1 MACARPRPERA
12 GCASCCTVTST
23 TSVQPVVSTRAARS
37 PRDPL
42 PPTVPNRTPVSIFK
56 AYDIRGTYPDQ
67 IDAETAWKIGA
78 AMVQFLQAKRLV
90 VGRDM
95 RTMAPEIQDAVI
107 DGMLSQGC
115 DVVDIGLAST
125 PMVYYAIGKV
135 PCDGGMAVT
144 ASHNPKQY
152 IGFKMCRKEARPLS
166 GDTGIQ
172 DIRKLVEAGDFP
184 AAAQRGKREQVDL
197 MQDWC
202 AHIASFAKGI
212 AKVKV
217 CVDYANGMGANES
230 PRIFS
235 MIPGLEVIP
244 LYQELDGT
252 FPNHEAN
259 PLKES
264 NLDDL
269 RASVAKHGA
278 ALGLAFDGDAD
289 RCAFVDEAGRTVHA
303 DLITVILARG
313 MLQRHP
319 GKGIIYDLRSS
330 KVVKEEIERL
340 GGRPVRERVGHSF
353 MKETM
358 RRTDCI
364 GGGELSG
371 HFYFAENFYTD
382 CGVLAAILVLNQLSA
397 ERTTLKTAADA
408 LRKYHGSGEINFK
421 VEDKLGMMK
430 AIEQRHQGAQI
441 DWLDGITVTY
451 PDWWCN
457 VRPSNTEPFLRM
469 CLEADTEELMEQKRA
484 EFIALLGEPADH

>member
-1 MACARPRPERA
+1 M
-12 GCASCCTVTST
+12 
-23 TSVQPVVSTRAARS
+23 
-37 PRDPL
+37 
-42 PPTVPNRTPVSIFK
+42 SIFK

-67 IDAETAWKIGA
+67 IDATTAFRIGA
-78 AMVQFLQAKRLV
+78 AMVRFLSAKRLV

-107 DGMLSQGC
+107 EGMLSQGC

-125 PMVYYAIGKV
+125 PMVYYGIGKIA
-135 PCDGGMAVT
+135 CDGGMAVT

-152 IGFKMCRKEARPLS
+152 IGFKLCRQEARPLS
-166 GDTGIQ
+166 GDTGIK
-172 DIRKLVEAGDFP
+172 DIQALVESGDLQP
-184 AAAQRGKREQVDL
+184 VAQKGKREHVDL
-197 MQDWC
+197 MEDWC
-202 AHIASFAKGI
+202 AHIAGFARDIKPM
-212 AKVKV
+212 KV

-230 PRIFS
+230 PNIFAR
-235 MIPGLEVIP
+235 IPGLEVIS
-244 LYQELDGT
+244 LYEELDGT

-269 RASVAKHGA
+269 RALVAKHGA
-278 ALGLAFDGDAD
+278 TLGLAFDGDAD
-289 RCAFVDEAGRTVHA
+289 RCAFVDQEGRTVHA
-303 DLITVILARG
+303 DLITVMFARG

-330 KVVKEEIERL
+330 KVVPEEIVRL

-371 HFYFAENFYTD
+371 HFYFAENYFTD
-382 CGVLAAILVLNQLSA
+382 CGVLAAIEVLNQLSA
-397 ERTTLKTAADA
+397 EGQTLKQAADP
-408 LRKYHGSGEINFK
+408 LRKYFGTGEINFK
-421 VEDKLGMMK
+421 VDDKDGLMK
-430 AIEQRHQGAQI
+430 AVAEQFPDGEV
-441 DWLDGITVTY
+441 DYLDGVTVTY
-451 PDWWCN
+451 PDWWVN

-469 CLEADTEELMEQKRA
+469 CLEADTQALMEQKRD
-484 EFIALLGEPADH
+484 ELFSLLGSPADH

>member
-1 MACARPRPERA
+1 
-12 GCASCCTVTST
+12 VT
-23 TSVQPVVSTRAARS
+23 
-37 PRDPL
+37 
-42 PPTVPNRTPVSIFK
+42 IFK

-67 IDAETAWKIGA
+67 IDATTAFKIGA
-78 AMVQFLQAKRLV
+78 AMVRFLSAKRLV

-107 DGMLSQGC
+107 DGMMSQGC

-125 PMVYYAIGKV
+125 PMVYYAIGKL
-135 PCDGGMAVT
+135 PCDGGLAVT

-152 IGFKMCRKEARPLS
+152 IGFKLCRAEARPMS
-166 GDTGIQ
+166 GDTGIK
-172 DIRKLVEAGDFP
+172 DIQQLVEGDDLPP
-184 AAAQRGKREQVDL
+184 AEQKGKRDQVDL
-197 MQDWC
+197 MEQWC
-202 AHIASFAKGI
+202 DHVASFARNI
-212 AKVKV
+212 AAQKV

-230 PRIFS
+230 PKIFERIA
-235 MIPGLEVIP
+235 GLEVVP

-269 RASVAKHGA
+269 RASVKQNGA
-278 ALGLAFDGDAD
+278 TMGLAFDGDAD
-289 RCAFVDEAGRTVHA
+289 RCAFVDEQGRTVHA

-358 RRTDCI
+358 RKQDCI

-371 HFYFAENFYTD
+371 HFYFAENFFTD
-382 CGVLAAILVLNQLSA
+382 CGVLAAIEVLNQLSA
-397 ERTTLKTAADA
+397 EGKTLKQAADE
-408 LRKYHGSGEINFK
+408 LRKYHGTGEINFK
-421 VEDKLGMMK
+421 VDDKEGLMK
-430 AIEQRHQGAQI
+430 AIGERFADGEV
-441 DWLDGITVTY
+441 DYLDGITVTF

-469 CLEADTEELMEQKRA
+469 CLEADTQALMEQKRDEVFA
-484 EFIALLGEPADH
+484 VLGTPVDH

>member
-1 MACARPRPERA
+1 M
-12 GCASCCTVTST
+12 
-23 TSVQPVVSTRAARS
+23 
-37 PRDPL
+37 
-42 PPTVPNRTPVSIFK
+42 SIFK

-67 IDAETAWKIGA
+67 IDATTAFRIGA
-78 AMVQFLQAKRLV
+78 AMVRFLSAKRLV

-107 DGMLSQGC
+107 EGMLSQGC

-125 PMVYYAIGKV
+125 PMVYYGIGKIA
-135 PCDGGMAVT
+135 CDGGMAVT

-152 IGFKMCRKEARPLS
+152 IGFKLCRQEARPLS
-166 GDTGIQ
+166 GDTGIK
-172 DIRKLVEAGDFP
+172 DIQALVESGDLQP
-184 AAAQRGKREQVDL
+184 VAQKGKREHVDL
-197 MQDWC
+197 MEDWC
-202 AHIASFAKGI
+202 AHIAGFARDIKPM
-212 AKVKV
+212 KV

-230 PRIFS
+230 PNIFAR
-235 MIPGLEVIP
+235 IPGLEVIS
-244 LYQELDGT
+244 LYEELDGT

-269 RASVAKHGA
+269 RALVAKHGA
-278 ALGLAFDGDAD
+278 TLGLAFDGDAD
-289 RCAFVDEAGRTVHA
+289 RCAFVDQEGRTVHA
-303 DLITVILARG
+303 DLITVMLARG

-330 KVVKEEIERL
+330 KVVPEEIVRL

-371 HFYFAENFYTD
+371 HFYFAENYFTD
-382 CGVLAAILVLNQLSA
+382 CGVLAAIEVLNQLSA
-397 ERTTLKTAADA
+397 EGQTLKQAADP
-408 LRKYHGSGEINFK
+408 LRKYFGTGEINFK
-421 VEDKLGMMK
+421 VDDKDGLMK
-430 AIEQRHQGAQI
+430 AVAEQFPDGEV
-441 DWLDGITVTY
+441 DYLDGVTVTY
-451 PDWWCN
+451 PDWWVN

-469 CLEADTEELMEQKRA
+469 CLEADTQALMEQKRD
-484 EFIALLGEPADH
+484 ELFSLLGSPADH

>member
-1 MACARPRPERA
+1 M
-12 GCASCCTVTST
+12 
-23 TSVQPVVSTRAARS
+23 
-37 PRDPL
+37 
-42 PPTVPNRTPVSIFK
+42 SIFK

-67 IDAETAWKIGA
+67 IDRHIAFRIGA
-78 AMVQFLQAKRLV
+78 AMVRFLGAKRLV

-125 PMVYYAIGKV
+125 PMVYYAIGKL
-135 PCDGGMAVT
+135 PCDGGLAVT

-152 IGFKMCRKEARPLS
+152 IGFKLCRAEARPMS
-166 GDTGIQ
+166 GDTGIK
-172 DIRKLVEAGDFP
+172 DIERLVAQGEPTP
-184 AAAQRGKREQVDL
+184 AARRGKRDHVDL
-197 MQDWC
+197 KADWVR
-202 AHIASFAKGI
+202 HIASFAKGI
-212 AKVKV
+212 TPMKI

-230 PRIFS
+230 PETFRA
-235 MIPGLEVIP
+235 IPGLEVVP
-244 LYQELDGT
+244 LYDRLDGT

-269 RASVAKHGA
+269 RQLVKQHKAP
-278 ALGLAFDGDAD
+278 LGLAFDGDAD
-289 RCAFVDEAGRTVHA
+289 RCAFVDEDGRTVHA

-330 KVVKEEIERL
+330 KVVKEEILKL

-358 RRTDCI
+358 RKQDCI

-371 HFYFAENFYTD
+371 HFYFAENYYTD
-382 CGVLAAILVLNQLSA
+382 CGVLAAILVMNQLSQ
-397 ERTTLKTAADA
+397 EKQTLKQAADA
-408 LRKYHGSGEINFK
+408 LRKYHGTGEINFK
-421 VEDKLGMMK
+421 VEDK
-430 AIEQRHQGAQI
+430 QGLMQQIGSRYADATI

-451 PDWWCN
+451 PTWWVN
-457 VRPSNTEPFLRM
+457 VRPSNTEPFLRL
-469 CLEADTEELMEQKRA
+469 CLEADTKQLMEQKRD
-484 EFIALLGEPADH
+484 ELFGILGHPADH

>member
-1 MACARPRPERA
+1 M
-12 GCASCCTVTST
+12 
-23 TSVQPVVSTRAARS
+23 
-37 PRDPL
+37 
-42 PPTVPNRTPVSIFK
+42 SIFK

-67 IDAETAWKIGA
+67 IDKRIAFRIGA
-78 AMVQFLQAKRLV
+78 AMVRFLGAKRLV

-125 PMVYYAIGKV
+125 PMVYYAIGKL
-135 PCDGGMAVT
+135 PCDGGLAVT

-152 IGFKMCRKEARPLS
+152 IGFKLCRAEARPMS
-166 GDTGIQ
+166 GDTGIK
-172 DIRKLVEAGDFP
+172 DIEQLVNQGDPKP
-184 AAAQRGKREQVDL
+184 ADRRGKRDRVDL
-197 MQDWC
+197 KADWVR
-202 AHIASFAKGI
+202 HIAAFAKGI
-212 AKVKV
+212 TPMKI

-230 PRIFS
+230 PEIFRA
-235 MIPGLEVIP
+235 IKGLEVVP
-244 LYQELDGT
+244 LYEQLDGT

-269 RASVAKHGA
+269 RRLVKQHKAP
-278 ALGLAFDGDAD
+278 LGLAFDGDAD
-289 RCAFVDEAGRTVHA
+289 RCAFVDEDGRTVHA

-330 KVVKEEIERL
+330 KVVKEEIVKL

-358 RRTDCI
+358 RKQDCI

-382 CGVLAAILVLNQLSA
+382 CGVLAAILVMNQLSQ
-397 ERTTLKTAADA
+397 EKKTLKQAADA
-408 LRKYHGSGEINFK
+408 LRKYHGTGEINFK
-421 VEDKLGMMK
+421 VEDK
-430 AIEQRHQGAQI
+430 QGLMQQIGKRYADATI

-451 PDWWCN
+451 PTWWVN
-457 VRPSNTEPFLRM
+457 VRPSNTEPFLRL
-469 CLEADTEELMEQKRA
+469 CLEADTKQLMEQKRA
-484 EFIALLGEPADH
+484 ELFAMLGHPADH

>member
-1 MACARPRPERA
+1 
-12 GCASCCTVTST
+12 
-23 TSVQPVVSTRAARS
+23 
-37 PRDPL
+37 
-42 PPTVPNRTPVSIFK
+42 VSIFK

-67 IDAETAWKIGA
+67 IDAKTAFAIGA
-78 AMVQFLQAKRLV
+78 AMVRFLSAKRLV

-125 PMVYYAIGKV
+125 PMVYYAIGKL
-135 PCDGGMAVT
+135 PCDGGLAVT

-152 IGFKMCRKEARPLS
+152 IGFKLCRAEARPMS
-166 GDTGIQ
+166 ADTGIRE
-172 DIRKLVEAGDFP
+172 IEALVKQGGFEP
-184 AAAQRGKREQVDL
+184 AARFGKRDFVDVTR
-197 MQDWC
+197 DWV
-202 AHIASFAKGI
+202 AHIAGFAKGI
-212 AKVKV
+212 APMTV

-230 PRIFS
+230 PAIFAR
-235 MIPGLEVIP
+235 IPGLKVVP
-244 LYQELDGT
+244 LYQQLDGT

-269 RASVAKHGA
+269 RAAVKQHRA

-289 RCAFVDEAGRTVHA
+289 RCAFVDEEGRTVHA

-330 KVVKEEIERL
+330 KVVPEEIVKL

-358 RRTDCI
+358 RKQDCI

-382 CGVLAAILVLNQLSA
+382 CGVLAAVLVLNQLSA
-397 ERTTLKTAADA
+397 EKKTLKQAADA
-408 LRKYHGSGEINFK
+408 LRKYHGTGEINFTVADKDGLMKK
-421 VEDKLGMMK
+421 VAATYPD
-430 AIEQRHQGAQI
+430 ARV
-441 DWLDGITVTY
+441 DWLDGVTVTY
-451 PDWWCN
+451 PTWWVN
-457 VRPSNTEPFLRM
+457 VRPSNTEPLLRM
-469 CLEADTEELMEQKRA
+469 CLEADTQPLMERKRD
-484 EFIALLGEPADH
+484 ELFALLGEPVDH